1 MPLAAML
8 TAANVNDSKVFDAL
22 PERPSRVAQQAELRR
37 EAEAVRPAPAD
48 GDAARS
54 FSERV

>member
-1 MPLAAML
+1 ML
-8 TAANVNDSKVFDAL
+8 TAANVHDSKVFDAL